1 MPPEQGEVWRVQ
13 LEPVIGSETGKT
25 RPCVVVSRNDVGR
38 LPVRVVVPITDWKP
52 AFAGYAWMTLLT
64 STPGNGLSKDSAA
77 DALQIR
83 TVSLQRFQ
91 DKIGSVTQDEQEEI
105 FASIM
110 LCLQV

>member
-1 MPPEQGEVWRVQ
+1 MPPEQGEIWRVK
-13 LEPVIGSETGKT
+13 LEPVVGSETGKT

-38 LPVRVVVPITDWKP
+38 LPVRVVVPVTDWKP
-52 AFAGYAWMTLLT
+52 VFAGYAWMTLLIPC
-64 STPGNGLSKDSAA
+64 SANGLSKDSAA

-91 DKIGSVTQDEQEEI
+91 DRIGTITTDELEQI
-105 FASIM
+105 VASIT